1 MALGYL
7 ALNSRITFSGIFSG
21 TGLEC
26 KSSLSLQDVIRTKL
40 PVSKMWHND
49 KILFIINCFW
59 VDNRFALKNK
69 TVEPIF
75 SRYKEI
81 GQIGKETGIFFKLN
95 DFSEIYILK
104 RVHLEHM
111 DIKNGLRRAQPLLT
125 LNLIL

>member
-1 MALGYL
+1 M
-7 ALNSRITFSGIFSG
+7 
-21 TGLEC
+21 
-26 KSSLSLQDVIRTKL
+26 
-40 PVSKMWHND
+40 
-49 KILFIINCFW
+49 
-59 VDNRFALKNK
+59 
-69 TVEPIF
+69 TVVPIF
-75 SRYKEI
+75 PHYKEI